1 MDYKKVVNSLNTLIS
16 VNSINSKLR
25 FREVNEKAFS
35 NVLGYKRADLINQ
48 SILEFVDHDGATKLK
63 ELIKKRDQSKTNSLE
78 LRVKGKN
85 DKYHWFEVE
94 VKPYKIESYE
104 TVALIVMQPISKRK
118 KIETQ
123 LKETENL
130 LKQYTEEI
138 PEIQFWKIFTPKK
151 IDTTLK
157 KTLKMFQKVINNIPQ
172 KIFWKDENLKYLGC
186 NTSYANFLGFNDPNN
201 IIGKKDNDIFQNE
214 DLIDQL
220 RKEES
225 KIIESGSSQ
234 YHSIEELEIDNE
246 NRILNINRVPLRFE
260 KNKIQGLLITYEDI
274 TERENTKQ
282 KLKKEQDLL
291 QRIMETS
298 PSGIVWVN
306 KEGRLTFANSR
317 AQEVLRLERDE
328 LQNRYYNDKK
338 WKITDLE
345 GNNFPNSQL
354 PFHIVSK
361 TLEPVY
367 NVKHAIQSLEGEL
380 ISLEINA
387 SPLFDEDNNFD
398 GMVATVRD
406 ISEELERKRKLRESE
421 KKYRDLV
428 DLLPEVIYEADLDF
442 NLTYV
447 NSIGF
452 KKFLYTPED
461 FEKGLNVIQMI
472 APECRDMVKKRI
484 EKIFKG
490 KVTDPFDYKMLRKDG
505 TTFYG
510 RIHSRPIYDETGEI
524 NGIRGIIHDVTEK
537 KIAIQ
542 RLNESE
548 KKYRHLFE
556 SSPFFI
562 GLFNLRGNLIDCNK
576 AFNHFLSTHEK
587 EELIGKSFS
596 QILTNNPQNKE
607 LVPKFNKIIETLR
620 SGERKEIVGE
630 FSYNRTKGGRVWVN
644 FYSSLIQSGEKKLIQ
659 TILQDITE
667 RKRAEIELK
676 ESEEKFRKLTE
687 QSLMGIGIMQDNK
700 FQYVNK
706 RLAEIVNYSPEEIL
720 GWEEYEYLKFIH
732 PEFQEK
738 VKIQAEKKQKG
749 HKDVD
754 NHYELKVI
762 TKDSKVKWIELF
774 SISIY
779 YNGKWADF
787 ITALDITEKKESEK
801 KYRYLFEKSPNMICV
816 LDTEGV
822 IIDVNNAFVE
832 FMQLN
837 KEAYIGYK
845 IFKTPFFNLEETPII
860 KQKFSEISSKNSIKS
875 FELQLKIPD
884 KGESWLRIEASKI
897 ESEFKDL
904 IIAIMED
911 ITDQKNFERMLM
923 LNEKRLNSLQKIN
936 QMVDEPETLIVNET
950 LKAALDL
957 TNSKIASL
965 ILRKERNKD
974 YHLYHVDVP
983 YKKEKIIKK
992 KINDLNVD
1000 SPLVDSIKQRKTV
1013 IINKNL
1019 ESHDTLLFK
1028 DNIKEQIKR
1037 YIIVPVVESNEGVC
1051 SLYLANK
1058 RRNYTELDVNQTS
1071 LLMDGFWKNV
1081 QRKRAKL
1088 ALKQSEENYK
1098 NLLETSSVGVIEVD
1112 QESQKITYMN
1122 PKIQQIT
1129 GLDGQ
1134 VMNKMD
1140 DFIKLIHPEDL
1151 HKYQNNPD
1159 ASTFEFRIIDKKK
1172 EIKWIS
1178 GTKINNYSEEG
1189 KLESFRMWIQDVTEQ
1204 KLYENLVYEL
1214 NVSFLKFS
1222 TDIKKNMIMLLETCK
1237 NLMNAEI
1244 SIYVNRKNS
1253 GEQQKYKILTSS
1265 GDELIYSK
1273 EEFQE
1278 NLYINQFYAEA
1289 HDFPQIHKDI
1299 DQTKFKG
1306 TDPFLQNYEI
1316 KSCYGK
1322 LIRSK
1327 GNFNN
1332 CLCIFFNRNRKT
1344 SHKKFLVLFLIS
1356 DALEIENN
1364 RWNMQQHLE
1373 KQNKMLEEM
1382 NMLKSDLLSRTSHEL
1397 KTPLIS
1403 IKGFTEL
1410 LLTVHKPKFDA
1421 ETISILEEIKKGSGR
1436 LEEIINTLLKSSKLD
1451 RDGLELNT
1459 KKEDLSFLIKFTVNE
1474 LKGLANMRDQNINV
1488 EIHESLETKFDKE
1501 RIHEVLSNLI
1511 VNAIK
1516 YTPPGGDITIK
1527 TEKKENEYRVSVSDT
1542 GVGFTKQEKSVLF
1555 TQFGKIERYGKG
1567 WDLGIEGSG
1576 LGLYIAK
1583 KIVELHEG
1591 KIWAHSEGRN
1601 KGSTFSF
1608 TLPIK

>member
-1 MDYKKVVNSLNTLIS
+1 MDYKKVINSLNVLIS
-16 VNSINSKLR
+16 VNSIDNKLR
-25 FREVNEKAFS
+25 FREVEEKAFF
-35 NVLGYKRADLINQ
+35 NILGYKRSDLINR
-48 SILEFVDHDGATKLK
+48 SILDLLDHDGSI
-63 ELIKKRDQSKTNSLE
+63 ELQELVKNRDKSAHNNLE
-78 LRVKGKN
+78 LRVKDKN
-85 DKYHWFEVE
+85 HKYHWFEVE
-94 VKPYKIESYE
+94 VKSYNIESKE
-104 TVALIVMQPISKRK
+104 SLALIVMRQISKRK
-118 KIETQ
+118 KIENQ
-123 LKETENL
+123 LKEAESL
-130 LKQYTEEI
+130 LKQYTEKI

-151 IDTTLK
+151 IEGTLK
-157 KTLKMFQKVINNIPQ
+157 KTLKMFRKVINNIPQ
-172 KIFWKDENLKYLGC
+172 EIFWKDENLKYLGC
-186 NTSYANFLGFNDPNN
+186 NANYANFLGYYDPNN
-201 IIGKKDNDIFQNE
+201 IIGKKDDEIFQNE

-220 RKEES
+220 RKKET
-225 KIIESGSSQ
+225 KVIESGSPQ
-234 YHSIEELEIDNE
+234 YQSIEELEIDDKIRILDV
-246 NRILNINRVPLRFE
+246 NRIPLMFE

-274 TERENTKQ
+274 TERESTKE
-282 KLKKEQDLL
+282 KLRKEQDSLE
-291 QRIMETS
+291 RIMETS
-298 PSGIVWVN
+298 PLGIVWVN
-306 KEGRLTFANSR
+306 KEGKLTFANSR
-317 AQEVLRLERDE
+317 AQEILRLEKDE
-328 LQNRYYNDKK
+328 LRNRYYNDKK
-338 WKITDLE
+338 WKITDYE
-345 GNNFPNSQL
+345 GKDFPNSEL
-354 PFHIVSK
+354 PFKIVSK
-361 TLEPVY
+361 ILEPVY
-367 NVKHAIQSLEGEL
+367 NIKHAIQSSEGERIPL
-380 ISLEINA
+380 KINA
-387 SPLFDEDNNFD
+387 APLFDEDNNFD
-398 GMVATVRD
+398 GMVATIQD
-406 ISEELERKRKLRESE
+406 ISKELERKRQLRESE
-421 KKYRDLV
+421 KRYHDLV

-452 KKFLYTPED
+452 KKFLYTLED

-472 APECRDMVKKRI
+472 APEYRNEVKNRI
-484 EKIFKG
+484 KKIFKG
-490 KVTDPFDYKMLRKDG
+490 KITDPFEFKMLKKDG

-510 RIHSRPIYDETGEI
+510 RIHSRPIYGETGDI
-524 NGIRGIIHDVTEK
+524 KGVRGIIHDITEK
-537 KIAIQ
+537 KLAIQ

-556 SSPFFI
+556 SSPFSI
-562 GLFNLRGNLIDCNK
+562 GLFNLRGILIDCNK
-576 AFNHFLSTHEK
+576 AFKNFLSTHKKEK
-587 EELIGKSFS
+587 LIGESFA
-596 QILTNNPQNKE
+596 QILDNYLQNKE
-607 LVPKFNKIIETLR
+607 LVPKVTKIIETLR
-620 SGERKEIVGE
+620 SGERKEVVGE
-630 FSYNRTKGGRVWVN
+630 FNYVRTKGGRVWVN
-644 FYSSLIQSGEKKLIQ
+644 FYCSLIKNGNKKLIQ
-659 TILQDITE
+659 IILQDITE
-667 RKRAEIELK
+667 RKKAEIELK

-700 FQYVNK
+700 FQYINK
-706 RLAEIVNYSPEEIL
+706 RLAEIVKYSIDEIL

-732 PEFQEK
+732 PEYREK

-754 NHYELKVI
+754 NHYEFKVI
-762 TKDSKVKWIELF
+762 TSDNNVKWIELF
-774 SISIY
+774 SRSLY
-779 YNGKWADF
+779 YNGRFADF
-787 ITALDITEKKESEK
+787 VTVLDITEKRESER

-816 LDTEGV
+816 LDKGGV
-822 IIDVNNAFVE
+822 IIDVNNAFLE
-832 FMQLN
+832 FMRLE
-837 KEAYIGYK
+837 KEDYIGDK
-845 IFKTPFFNLEETPII
+845 IFETPFFNLEKNSLF
-860 KQKFSEISSKNSIKS
+860 KQNLSEISSKKSIKS
-875 FELQLKIPD
+875 FELHLKIPG
-884 KGESWLRIEASKI
+884 KGESWLRIEASVI

-904 IIAIMED
+904 IIVIMED
-911 ITDQKNFERMLM
+911 ITDQKNFERILM

-936 QMVDEPETLIVNET
+936 QMVDKSESLIVSET

-957 TNSKIASL
+957 TNSKVATL
-965 ILRKERNKD
+965 ILRDEKNKN
-974 YHLYHVDVP
+974 YQGYSVDVP
-983 YKKEKIIKK
+983 YTDEKVIEKEV
-992 KINDLNVD
+992 NDLNID
-1000 SPLVDSIKQRKTV
+1000 SPLADSIKQKKTM
-1013 IINKNL
+1013 IMNKSL
-1019 ESHDTLLFK
+1019 HSHNYFLPMDQ
-1028 DNIKEQIKR
+1028 NREQIIR
-1037 YIIVPVVESNEGVC
+1037 YIVVPVIESNEAVC
-1051 SLYLANK
+1051 SIGLANK
-1058 RRNYTELDVNQTS
+1058 NRDYTELDINQIS
-1071 LLMDGFWKNV
+1071 LLMDGFWKNI

-1112 QESQKITYMN
+1112 QKSQTITYMN
-1122 PKIQQIT
+1122 PKIKQIT
-1129 GLDGQ
+1129 GLNGQ
-1134 VMNKMD
+1134 EMNKMG
-1140 DFIKLIHPEDL
+1140 DFIELIHPEDL

-1159 ASTFEFRIIDKKK
+1159 ASTFEFRIIINKK

-1189 KLESFRMWIQDVTEQ
+1189 KLESFRMWVHDVSEQ

-1244 SIYVNRKNS
+1244 SLYVNRKNS
-1253 GEQQKYKILTSS
+1253 GEQEEYKILTSS

-1278 NLYINQFYAEA
+1278 NLYINQFYKEA

-1299 DQTKFKG
+1299 DHTKYNG
-1306 TDPFLQNYEI
+1306 TDPFLQEYEI

-1322 LIRSK
+1322 LIRSR

-1364 RWNMQQHLE
+1364 RWNMQKHLE

-1410 LLTVHKPKFDA
+1410 LLTVHKSKFDA

-1451 RDGLELNT
+1451 RDGLELNMKT
-1459 KKEDLSFLIKFTVNE
+1459 EDLSFLIKFTINE

-1488 EIHESLETKFDKE
+1488 DIHESLETKFDKE

-1527 TEKKENEYRVSVSDT
+1527 TEKRENEYRVSVSDT
-1542 GVGFTKQEKSVLF
+1542 GVGFTKQEKSILF

-1583 KIVELHEG
+1583 KIVELHDGE
-1591 KIWAHSEGRN
+1591 IWAQSEGRN
-1601 KGSTFSF
+1601 KGSTFFF